1 MKNINWNQAS
11 ELELIVHINCKTLHQ
26 LGLAISHNT
35 ESGTSEML
43 LVSPYGV
50 WELAHTLM
58 ASAPKISK
66 EATRTKI
73 AEWTKEQQV

>member
-1 MKNINWNQAS
+1 
-11 ELELIVHINCKTLHQ
+11 
-26 LGLAISHNT
+26 
-35 ESGTSEML
+35 ML

-58 ASAPKISK
+58 ASAPKVSK

-73 AEWTKEQQV
+73 VELTKEQQV